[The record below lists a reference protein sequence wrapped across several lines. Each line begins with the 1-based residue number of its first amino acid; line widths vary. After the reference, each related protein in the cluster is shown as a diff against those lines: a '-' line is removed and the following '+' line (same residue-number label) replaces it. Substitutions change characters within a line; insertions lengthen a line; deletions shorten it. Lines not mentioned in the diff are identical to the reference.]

1 MHEFMRKFEQLNG
14 VAAKVVLEHNLFDSQ
29 RFYCRQLQTINDTE
43 RIGVL
48 LKGNAIYMDKLDVKI
63 AEVHDNVYTISD
75 GRLKIKIN
83 VNKL

>member
-1 MHEFMRKFEQLNG
+1 
-14 VAAKVVLEHNLFDSQ
+14 
-29 RFYCRQLQTINDTE
+29 LQTINDTE

-63 AEVHDNVYTISD
+63 AEVHDNAYTISD
-75 GRLKIKIN
+75 GRLKIEIN